1 MNGKKIG
8 KTPILKKLLKDGK
21 KNNLLIIKWQ
31 TQFCSLKYI
40 AMIKKELVQIENISV
55 EELTEIIAEK
65 LVNKLETRIATLIT
79 TQNDEELLTRAETA
93 EFLKINSTTLW
104 HWTKKGKVT
113 AYGIG
118 NRVYYKRGEL
128 KKALIQIN

>member
-1 MNGKKIG
+1 
-8 KTPILKKLLKDGK
+8 
-21 KNNLLIIKWQ
+21 
-31 TQFCSLKYI
+31 
-40 AMIKKELVQIENISV
+40 MIKRELVQVENISV

-65 LVNKLETRIATLIT
+65 LADKIETRIAKLISS
-79 TQNDEELLTRAETA
+79 QNDEELLTRAETA

>member
-1 MNGKKIG
+1 M
-8 KTPILKKLLKDGK
+8 TTRE
-21 KNNLLIIKWQ
+21 LI
-31 TQFCSLKYI
+31 
-40 AMIKKELVQIENISV
+40 QIENISV

-79 TQNDEELLTRAETA
+79 TQNDEELLTRTETA

-118 NRVYYKRGEL
+118 NRVYYKKGEL

>member
-1 MNGKKIG
+1 
-8 KTPILKKLLKDGK
+8 
-21 KNNLLIIKWQ
+21 
-31 TQFCSLKYI
+31 
-40 AMIKKELVQIENISV
+40 MIKRELVQIENISV
-55 EELTEIIAEK
+55 EELTEIISEK
-65 LVNKLETRIATLIT
+65 LVDKLEKRIANLISN
-79 TQNDEELLTRAETA
+79 QSDEELLTRAETA

>member
-1 MNGKKIG
+1 M
-8 KTPILKKLLKDGK
+8 
-21 KNNLLIIKWQ
+21 LI
-31 TQFCSLKYI
+31 S
-40 AMIKKELVQIENISV
+40 S
-55 EELTEIIAEK
+55 
-65 LVNKLETRIATLIT
+65 
-79 TQNDEELLTRAETA
+79 QNDEELLTRAETT

>member
-1 MNGKKIG
+1 
-8 KTPILKKLLKDGK
+8 
-21 KNNLLIIKWQ
+21 
-31 TQFCSLKYI
+31 
-40 AMIKKELVQIENISV
+40 MIKRELVQIENISV
-55 EELTEIIAEK
+55 EELTEIISEK
-65 LVNKLETRIATLIT
+65 LVDKLEKRIANLISN
-79 TQNDEELLTRAETA
+79 QSDEELLTRAETA

-128 KKALIQIN
+128 KKALIKIN

>member
-1 MNGKKIG
+1 M
-8 KTPILKKLLKDGK
+8 LKRE
-21 KNNLLIIKWQ
+21 I
-31 TQFCSLKYI
+31 
-40 AMIKKELVQIENISV
+40 VQIENISV
-55 EELTEIIAEK
+55 EELTEIIADKLAEK
-65 LVNKLETRIATLIT
+65 IETRIAMLISS
-79 TQNDEELLTRAETA
+79 QNDEELLTRAETA

-118 NRVYYKRGEL
+118 NRVYYKKGEL

>member
-1 MNGKKIG
+1 
-8 KTPILKKLLKDGK
+8 
-21 KNNLLIIKWQ
+21 
-31 TQFCSLKYI
+31 
-40 AMIKKELVQIENISV
+40 MIKRELVQIENISV
-55 EELTEIIAEK
+55 EELTEIIADKLAEK
-65 LVNKLETRIATLIT
+65 IETRIAMLISS
-79 TQNDEELLTRAETA
+79 QNDEELLTRAETT

>member
-1 MNGKKIG
+1 
-8 KTPILKKLLKDGK
+8 
-21 KNNLLIIKWQ
+21 
-31 TQFCSLKYI
+31 
-40 AMIKKELVQIENISV
+40 MIKRELVQVEIISV
-55 EELTEIIAEK
+55 EELTEIIADKLAEK
-65 LVNKLETRIATLIT
+65 IETRIAMLISS
-79 TQNDEELLTRAETA
+79 QNDEELLTRAETT

-128 KKALIQIN
+128 KKALIKIN

>member
-1 MNGKKIG
+1 
-8 KTPILKKLLKDGK
+8 
-21 KNNLLIIKWQ
+21 
-31 TQFCSLKYI
+31 
-40 AMIKKELVQIENISV
+40 MIKKELVQIENISV

>member
-1 MNGKKIG
+1 
-8 KTPILKKLLKDGK
+8 
-21 KNNLLIIKWQ
+21 
-31 TQFCSLKYI
+31 
-40 AMIKKELVQIENISV
+40 MIKRELVQVEIISV
-55 EELTEIIAEK
+55 EELTEIIADKLAEK
-65 LVNKLETRIATLIT
+65 IETRIAMLISS
-79 TQNDEELLTRAETA
+79 QNDEELLTRDETT

-128 KKALIQIN
+128 KKALIKIN

>member
-1 MNGKKIG
+1 
-8 KTPILKKLLKDGK
+8 
-21 KNNLLIIKWQ
+21 
-31 TQFCSLKYI
+31 
-40 AMIKKELVQIENISV
+40 MIKRELVQIENISV
-55 EELTEIIAEK
+55 EELTEIIADKLAEK
-65 LVNKLETRIATLIT
+65 IETRIAMLISS
-79 TQNDEELLTRAETA
+79 QNDEELLTRAETT

-104 HWTKKGKVT
+104 NWTKKGKVT

>member
-1 MNGKKIG
+1 MANRK
-8 KTPILKKLLKDGK
+8 
-21 KNNLLIIKWQ
+21 
-31 TQFCSLKYI
+31 
-40 AMIKKELVQIENISV
+40 VIEIEDITV
-55 EELTEIIAEK
+55 EELTEIIADK
-65 LVNKLETRIATLIT
+65 LADKIETRIATLISS
-79 TQNDEELLTRAETA
+79 QNDEALLTRAETA

>member
-1 MNGKKIG
+1 MADKI
-8 KTPILKKLLKDGK
+8 
-21 KNNLLIIKWQ
+21 
-31 TQFCSLKYI
+31 
-40 AMIKKELVQIENISV
+40 
-55 EELTEIIAEK
+55 
-65 LVNKLETRIATLIT
+65 ETRIAKLISS
-79 TQNDEELLTRAETA
+79 QNDEALLTRAETA

-118 NRVYYKRGEL
+118 NRVYYKKGEL